1 MKAQIKSKVI
11 ILAIGLITSLTY
23 GLEFDPNTQLFEA
36 IAAGDKTTVAEAI
49 QLGANVNQSTAWG
62 VTPLGWAIER
72 GKIEVVP
79 LLLDAGADANVLN
92 RQGESPLDLAIKEYE
107 DLALAQLLIQKNAD
121 INRQDEEDGS
131 TLLMWAVENNKPAI
145 VSFLLNNNANTNLE
159 DNFGET
165 ALDIA
170 KKYGYTTI
178 ISLLE
183 SAIRTRQKEV
193 AKVLI
198 EEKETLPTELGKE
211 ISEFE
216 I

>member
-1 MKAQIKSKVI
+1 MKMQIKSKVI
-11 ILAIGLITSLTY
+11 ILAIGLITSLAY

-36 IAAGDKTTVAEAI
+36 ITTGDKTAVAEAI
-49 QLGANVNQSTAWG
+49 QLGANVNQPTAWG

-72 GKIEVVP
+72 GKIDIVP
-79 LLLDAGADANVLN
+79 LLLGAGADVNVLS

-107 DLALAQLLIQKNAD
+107 DLALAQLLIQKDAD

-131 TLLMWAVENNKPAI
+131 TLLMWAIENNKPEI

-159 DNFGET
+159 DNFDET

-170 KKYGYTTI
+170 KRYGYTTI

>member
-1 MKAQIKSKVI
+1 MKMQIKSKVI
-11 ILAIGLITSLTY
+11 ILAIGLITSLAY

-36 IAAGDKTTVAEAI
+36 ITTGDKTAVAEAI
-49 QLGANVNQSTAWG
+49 QLGANVNQPTAWG

-72 GKIEVVP
+72 GKIDIVP
-79 LLLDAGADANVLN
+79 LLLGAGADVNVLS

-107 DLALAQLLIQKNAD
+107 DLALAQLLIQKGAD

-131 TLLMWAVENNKPAI
+131 TLLMWAVENNKPEM

-170 KKYGYTTI
+170 KRYGYTTI

>member
-1 MKAQIKSKVI
+1 MKMQIKSKVI
-11 ILAIGLITSLTY
+11 ILAIGLITSLAY

-36 IAAGDKTTVAEAI
+36 ITTGDKTAVAEAI
-49 QLGANVNQSTAWG
+49 QLGANVNQPTAWG
-62 VTPLGWAIER
+62 ITPLEWAIER

-79 LLLDAGADANVLN
+79 LLLGAGADVNVLS

-107 DLALAQLLIQKNAD
+107 DLALAQLLIQKGAD

-131 TLLMWAVENNKPAI
+131 TLLMWAVENNKPEM

-170 KKYGYTTI
+170 KRYGYTTI